1 MKKVKITYHIMPW
14 EIDFAL
20 ISFMQLKKSK
30 YYIDPS
36 FKIKITAVLNMSS
49 YLIDWDNT
57 KLPKELFK
65 QKFKDLGALLID
77 YEYDPVIIEND
88 SIYGILDMQKD
99 SYESDIDYY
108 INITQDMYFSETL
121 LASMLEATKHISN
134 KYYVVTPE
142 IYKMWDS
149 SWDEIVNPE
158 YLNIPYSEWDKA
170 DIFDIRYN
178 LKTSDPSFSLYPTQ
192 RSKWAWW
199 LDLYNKAFYE
209 DFAPVQED
217 MKGYGAWD
225 WYTLMLTEHAK
236 TKGADFQEYLLRGQT
251 IFEYPIGPLKKRGF
265 TGYYKDYFA
274 IKITPQDQRKVF
286 ESNMNLYLQR
296 GVQNLHDKKI
306 II

>member
-1 MKKVKITYHIMPW
+1 MNVKITYHIMPW

-30 YYIDPS
+30 YHIDPL
-36 FKIKITAVLNMSS
+36 FNVRITAVLNMSE

-77 YEYDPVIIEND
+77 YDYELIIIEGD
-88 SIYGILDMQKD
+88 EIYGILDMQKA
-99 SYESDIDYY
+99 SYEKDINYY

-134 KYYVVTPE
+134 KYYVITPE

-149 SWDEIVNPE
+149 SWDEIVNPK
-158 YLNIPYSEWDKA
+158 YLNVPYDDWSKV

-178 LKTSDPSFSLYPTQ
+178 LKTSEPSLSLYPTQ

-209 DFAPVQED
+209 DFAPIQEN

-225 WYTLMLTEHAK
+225 WYTLMLTENAK
-236 TKGADFQEYLLRGQT
+236 LKGADFQEYLLRGQT
-251 IFEYPIGPLKKRGF
+251 IFEYPVGPLKKRGF
-265 TGYYKDYFA
+265 TGYYKDYFT
-274 IKITPQDQRKVF
+274 IKVTPQDQRKIF
-286 ESNMNLYLQR
+286 ESQMGDFLNVGMKNLY
-296 GVQNLHDKKI
+296 DKKI
-306 II
+306 IQ